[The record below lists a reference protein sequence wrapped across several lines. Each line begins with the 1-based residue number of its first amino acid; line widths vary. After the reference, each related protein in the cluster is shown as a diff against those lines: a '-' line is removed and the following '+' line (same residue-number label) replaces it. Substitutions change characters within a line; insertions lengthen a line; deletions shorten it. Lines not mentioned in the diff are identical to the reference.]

1 MKYIFS
7 SLAVLLF
14 LSCNSGDKIKL
25 EPNFLIGGEWCGI
38 SELAGGQICLEFLDQ
53 KAYLRVKNEKFY
65 NPLDYIIHEIDQ
77 KAQTISWEFS
87 GEGTI
92 NVFHI
97 KSQDTLEFK
106 QEGAE
111 NSYVFTRS
119 KVKYSE

>member
-1 MKYIFS
+1 M
-7 SLAVLLF
+7 
-14 LSCNSGDKIKL
+14 
-25 EPNFLIGGEWCGI
+25 
-38 SELAGGQICLEFLDQ
+38 EFLDQ
-53 KAYLRVKNEKFY
+53 KAYLKVKNEKFY

-97 KSQDTLEFK
+97 KSQDSLEFK

-111 NSYVFTRS
+111 NSYVFSRS
-119 KVKYSE
+119 KVKYSD